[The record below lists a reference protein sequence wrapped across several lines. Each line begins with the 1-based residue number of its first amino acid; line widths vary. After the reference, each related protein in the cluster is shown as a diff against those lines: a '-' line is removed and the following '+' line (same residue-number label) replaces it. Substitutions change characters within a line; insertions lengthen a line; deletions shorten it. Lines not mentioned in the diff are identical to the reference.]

1 VTDQQFDELEAI
13 VEALIRKPHDPA
25 VLDRFNTLVRAISPA
40 DRRGMKTALQNLLTL
55 ARKRLQ
61 QS

>member
-1 VTDQQFDELEAI
+1 MTDQQFDELEAI